1 MLYIAIHRCF
11 GGTALGSIAPAVVPS
26 DGSTARC
33 PPSLH
38 WVPSAQVPLL
48 PRYYEDTTTSRRPS
62 CLASFPSLGN
72 TIHAFIACVLLLR
85 SRQHLDASARGPG
98 ISCAGNPFR
107 LLKAWRQRDLPGS
120 WMTLCTSA
128 LFSDPGRADVSG
140 HLAHRYCPRNRYDE
154 GLGNCNL
161 SRLNHRASVLASY
174 ASCTGRPNATQGWL
188 LAAGQLYQVGLI
200 SHWVM
205 PEGFEVLFRF
215 IPLLQAWPGAKR
227 YVMSIPVRDRSRTT
241 AKRSLPI

>member
-1 MLYIAIHRCF
+1 
-11 GGTALGSIAPAVVPS
+11 
-26 DGSTARC
+26 
-33 PPSLH
+33 
-38 WVPSAQVPLL
+38 
-48 PRYYEDTTTSRRPS
+48 
-62 CLASFPSLGN
+62 
-72 TIHAFIACVLLLR
+72 
-85 SRQHLDASARGPG
+85 
-98 ISCAGNPFR
+98 
-107 LLKAWRQRDLPGS
+107 
-120 WMTLCTSA
+120 MTLCTSA

-215 IPLLQAWPGAKR
+215 IPLLQAWTGAKR
-227 YVMSIPVRDRSRTT
+227 FVMMCPV
-241 AKRSLPI
+241 